1 MKETYVFTLLLRFV
15 IFARLSA
22 PPKCCFGLYC
32 VVISQKTIF
41 NLASFLNILYILS
54 DGKLYLIEL
63 SIGVKQEA
71 PQESKPPLRQ
81 LSEQYYLT
89 ILCVILSVGEL
100 LANCN

>member
-1 MKETYVFTLLLRFV
+1 MKETYIFTLLLSFVRFG
-15 IFARLSA
+15 RLSA

-54 DGKLYLIEL
+54 DRNLYLIEL

-81 LSEQYYLT
+81 LSEQYFLTTILT
-89 ILCVILSVGEL
+89 ILCVILSVGQ
-100 LANCN
+100 